1 MSAFFRFPH
10 TPHIAWLGKGQP
22 RDDKVLAVDE
32 ANQLLREAVVLEEKV
47 DGANLG
53 LSIGSDGVVR
63 AQNRGQ
69 YLPEPYTGQ
78 FSRLNAWLAC
88 HESEL
93 RDALDDKL
101 ILFGEWLAATHSIA
115 YDRLPDFFLL
125 FDVYDR
131 STQRFWS
138 TVRRNSL
145 AERLGLGVIRN
156 LGTGHFELTEL
167 KRKMLESFSAYHQ
180 GACEGIYLRQ
190 EDTDWLLARAK
201 LVHPDFVQGIAEH
214 WRLHTLR
221 WNKVLQKEMA
231 SIAVPPAPTF

>member
-88 HESEL
+88 LSPPC
-93 RDALDDKL
+93 A
-101 ILFGEWLAATHSIA
+101 
-115 YDRLPDFFLL
+115 
-125 FDVYDR
+125 
-131 STQRFWS
+131 
-138 TVRRNSL
+138 
-145 AERLGLGVIRN
+145 
-156 LGTGHFELTEL
+156 
-167 KRKMLESFSAYHQ
+167 M
-180 GACEGIYLRQ
+180 
-190 EDTDWLLARAK
+190 
-201 LVHPDFVQGIAEH
+201 H
-214 WRLHTLR
+214 WTT
-221 WNKVLQKEMA
+221 
-231 SIAVPPAPTF
+231 S